1 MPQAIEINRVILITG
16 AASGIGAAIVRRLAG
31 PGVGLIL
38 HTGSSEADL
47 QRCADA
53 ATAAGSEVATVLG
66 DLRTDDTC
74 TRLADTAAE
83 RFGRLD
89 AVISNAGYADRTPF
103 TQLDEPAVDRAYET
117 MTRAF
122 FRLAHAT
129 LPMLRDSKQARV
141 VAISSFVAHR
151 YREVGEVFPASA
163 AAKAGLEALAKSLAL
178 ELAPDGITVN
188 CVVPGH
194 VEKDRQSEEVRA
206 TRRTRMA
213 PLIPMGRL
221 AQPDD
226 ISGIVGFLLSPEAS
240 YITGQLIHVDGGL
253 TL

>member
-1 MPQAIEINRVILITG
+1 MPQTIEINRVILITG

-74 TRLADTAAE
+74 TRLADTATE

-103 TQLDEPAVDRAYET
+103 TQLDEAAVDRAYET
-117 MTRAF
+117 MTLAF

-206 TRRTRMA
+206 TRRTRMS